1 MPFFSTLTPLVPMML
16 RKVVSLCLIAA
27 ATTTLAD
34 DAGATATAEAKTSA
48 EGFVSIFNGEN
59 LDGWK
64 VSKENPDS
72 WSVELG
78 KLKCDGPRAH
88 LFYVGPLAP
97 MDDFHFR
104 CEVKTTPGSN
114 SGIYFHTKYQPEGW
128 PKYGYECQVNV
139 SHKDPKKTSSLY
151 AVENVDDPGVED
163 DEWYTQEIIV
173 RDRHIELKVNGK
185 TMVDYTEPEDKES
198 FSDDFERRLGEGT
211 IGLQAHD
218 PDSVVY
224 FRNLE
229 VKPLD

>member
-1 MPFFSTLTPLVPMML
+1 MML
-16 RKVVSLCLIAA
+16 RRIVSLCLIAT
-27 ATTTLAD
+27 ATTTFAD
-34 DAGATATAEAKTSA
+34 DAVGTATADTKVSA

-64 VSKENPDS
+64 VSEENPDS
-72 WSVELG
+72 WSVDSG
-78 KLKCDGPRAH
+78 NLKCDGPRAH

-151 AVENVDDPGVED
+151 AVENISDPGVKD
-163 DEWYTQEIIV
+163 DQWYTQEIIV
-173 RDRHIELKVNGK
+173 RGRRIELKVNGK
-185 TMVDYTEPEDKES
+185 TMVDYTEPESKEA
-198 FSDDFERRLGEGT
+198 FSGDFERRLGEGT